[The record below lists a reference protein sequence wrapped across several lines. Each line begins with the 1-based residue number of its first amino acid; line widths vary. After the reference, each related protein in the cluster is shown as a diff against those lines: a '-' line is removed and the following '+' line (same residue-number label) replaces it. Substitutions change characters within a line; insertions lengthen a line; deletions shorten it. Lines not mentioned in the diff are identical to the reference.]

1 MDNGS
6 DHNVQQH
13 HSACYL
19 SISIYYTK
27 LVGRMDG
34 VSYQRKSYSQV
45 LRGYTVGSSYVVI
58 LNCMYIT
65 LRTSVHT

>member
-1 MDNGS
+1 MD
-6 DHNVQQH
+6 
-13 HSACYL
+13 
-19 SISIYYTK
+19 
-27 LVGRMDG
+27 R

-65 LRTSVHT
+65 LRTSVRSRSEVIVSGCMAGSFSCYRLCN